1 MIYRTIYIVFL
12 IVFVSSCGDFE
23 EKKLSKEPKE
33 IKIVDINTDKNIS
46 LELGNSFFSIPSP
59 VQIAMDLQ
67 EGNKPFSPQ
76 LLHDPETLESYN
88 SEFSKSLIL
97 GIYATDLA
105 YCAVYGN
112 TTQAMKY
119 FSSMKKMADEL
130 NASYAINESLLERF
144 SNNMDNKDS
153 LLSLASDAFLEID
166 AYLKDNNNHDV
177 AAIVLAGGWIESM
190 YLQSNCLK
198 SDTSEAMQMKLA
210 ENKYT
215 LHHFIT
221 LIDKIGTSDDYWE
234 LKEMF
239 EDLNSIYNEISS
251 NYTYEAPLTN
261 SQKKTT
267 TIKSNSSFI
276 TSIEISN
283 QIAEEFINLRKFY
296 TE

>member
-1 MIYRTIYIVFL
+1 MRYRSIYIVFL

-23 EKKLSKEPKE
+23 EKPSDNQTETEKLE
-33 IKIVDINTDKNIS
+33 INPGEKIS
-46 LELGNSFFSIPSP
+46 LEVGNSFFSIPSP
-59 VQIAMDLQ
+59 VQIAMELQ
-67 EGNKPFSPQ
+67 DGGKPFNPE
-76 LLHDPETLESYN
+76 LLHNPESLENYN
-88 SEFSKSLIL
+88 SEFSKSLTL

-119 FSSMKKMADEL
+119 FSSMKKMADQL

-153 LLSLASDAFLEID
+153 LLSLASDAYLEID

-177 AAIVLAGGWIESM
+177 AAVVLAGGWIESM
-190 YLQSNCLK
+190 YLQSNNFK
-198 SDTSEAMQMKLA
+198 SDSSEAMQMNLA

-215 LHHFIT
+215 LHHFIK

-239 EDLNSIYNEISS
+239 VDLNSIYEEISS
-251 NYTYEAPLTN
+251 NYTYVAPETN

-267 TIKSNSSFI
+267 TIKSNSSFV
-276 TSIEISN
+276 TSLEISN